1 MKRGDLVHLP
11 SQTFLY
17 DSHSLHSDYKKLQK
31 PGVGIVLEEVNNYV
45 KLSFDNNVWY
55 VARKDTFLIEK
66 GEKSDS

>member
-11 SQTFLY
+11 SQILLY

-31 PGVGIVLEEVNNYV
+31 PAIGIVLEEVNNYV

-55 VARKDTFLIEK
+55 VARRDAFLIEK
-66 GEKSDS
+66 GVKDDS